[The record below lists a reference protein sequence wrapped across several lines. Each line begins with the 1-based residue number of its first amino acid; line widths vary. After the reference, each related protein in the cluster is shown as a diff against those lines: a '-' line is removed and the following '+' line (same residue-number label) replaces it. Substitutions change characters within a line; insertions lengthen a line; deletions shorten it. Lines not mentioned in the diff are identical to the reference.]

1 MTYLEFEKPLADLEG
16 KAEELR
22 ALARR
27 GEGVDLEKEAAALD
41 RKAQDMLRD
50 LYRNLDPWRKTLVA
64 RHPDRPHCKDY
75 VETLFTEWTPLAGD
89 RTFGDDHAVM
99 GGLAR
104 FRDQAVVVIGH
115 EKGNDTRSRIQRNF
129 GMARPE
135 GYRKAIRLMDMAD
148 RFRLPVVTLVDT
160 PGAYPG
166 KGAEERGQSEAIAR
180 STEKCLQI
188 GVPLVSVITGEGGSG
203 GAVAFASAN
212 RVAMLE
218 HSVYSVISP
227 EGCAAILW
235 KVANPQTN
243 SAAAE
248 ALCLT
253 AKDNKRLG
261 VIDHVIKEPVGGAH
275 RDRAKTAEAID
286 GAGWMHTGDIGEV
299 DADGFVKILADEK
312 TDEVLGVHIIGAGAS
327 DLIAER
333 LSVPTAWDAS
343 RPLDVARHGRVRLH
357 VGHRDGDDDAGSPGA
372 ATGSWAQAR
381 LAALL
386 GLLL

>member
-1 MTYLEFEKPLADLEG
+1 MTYLEFEKPLSDLEG

-50 LYRNLDPWRKTLVA
+50 LYRNLDPWRKALVA

-89 RTFGDDHAVM
+89 RVFGDDHAVM

-115 EKGNDTRSRIQRNF
+115 EKGNDTRSRIHRNF

-188 GVPLVSVITGEGGSG
+188 GVPLVSVIIGEGGSG
-203 GAVAFASAN
+203 GAVAFATAD

-218 HSVYSVISP
+218 HSIYSVISP
-227 EGCAAILW
+227 EGCASILW
-235 KVANPQTN
+235 KDADKMRE
-243 SAAAE
+243 AAE
-248 ALCLT
+248 ALKLT
-253 AKDNKRLG
+253 AQDLKKLG
-261 VIDHVIKEPVGGAH
+261 VIDAIIPEPTGGAQRE
-275 RDRAKTAEAID
+275 RDETIRSV
-286 GAGWMHTGDIGEV
+286 GDEIARLLGELQGRKP
-299 DADGFVKILADEK
+299 A
-312 TDEVLGVHIIGAGAS
+312 
-327 DLIAER
+327 DLIRAR
-333 LSVPTAWDAS
+333 
-343 RPLDVARHGRVRLH
+343 RQKFLDMGARG
-357 VGHRDGDDDAGSPGA
+357 
-372 ATGSWAQAR
+372 
-381 LAALL
+381 LAA
-386 GLLL
+386 